1 MKVTVWEIW
10 RKIQKL
16 TQKQREAVLAVINEF
31 LRMMRNNNA
40 NTKE

>member
-1 MKVTVWEIW
+1 MKVTAWEIW

-31 LRMMRNNNA
+31 LRVVRRDD
-40 NTKE
+40 